1 MTAFD
6 HIKCSNCCA
15 WSRRSDKYGECVVMM
30 GLKVDIILQTG
41 MEGGIVDRPRVETED
56 DFFCATFSPLP
67 ILR

>member
-6 HIKCSNCCA
+6 HIKCSNCCN
-15 WSRRSDKYGECVVMM
+15 WSRGLASDKYGECVVMM
-30 GLKVDIILQTG
+30 GMKVDIIVQEYG
-41 MEGGIVDRPRVETED
+41 VVSHVETEE

>member
-6 HIKCSNCCA
+6 HIKCSNCCY

-30 GLKVDIILQTG
+30 GLKVDIILQAG
-41 MEGGIVDRPRVETED
+41 MDGGIVDRVETEE
-56 DFFCATFSPLP
+56 DFFCATFNPVP

>member
-6 HIKCSNCCA
+6 HIKCSNCCN
-15 WSRRSDKYGECVVMM
+15 WSRCSDKYGECVVMM

-41 MEGGIVDRPRVETED
+41 MDGGIVDRVETED